1 MFHSPRHTGA
11 GIASV
16 LGNTGPLIV
25 ILLAAVFLHER
36 ITVVKV
42 VALVVG
48 MLGVT
53 LIALPRDVVASGR
66 SLGVVIPLLAALS
79 AASESIIVKGSAP
92 REDVLR
98 VTAWQFLGASVML
111 GAVSSA
117 VEAGTPI
124 TWSRTFVVSL
134 VVLALPGSAFG
145 TALWYWLTQ
154 RDEVGRLSLVLFLV
168 PVLGLAL
175 GAVLFGERV
184 PAAQLLGAALIVLA
198 CVIVVLGSPTSGA
211 ARPAPIG
218 PVSVERA
225 PDRGEA

>member
-1 MFHSPRHTGA
+1 M
-11 GIASV
+11 
-16 LGNTGPLIV
+16 
-25 ILLAAVFLHER
+25 
-36 ITVVKV
+36 
-42 VALVVG
+42 
-48 MLGVT
+48 
-53 LIALPRDVVASGR
+53 
-66 SLGVVIPLLAALS
+66 
-79 AASESIIVKGSAP
+79 
-92 REDVLR
+92 
-98 VTAWQFLGASVML
+98 
-111 GAVSSA
+111 
-117 VEAGTPI
+117 
-124 TWSRTFVVSL
+124 
-134 VVLALPGSAFG
+134 LALPGSAFG

-184 PAAQLLGAALIVLA
+184 PVAQLLGAALIVLA